1 MYRFTGKVCSI
12 SANIHAKFYS
22 FLQNFAKF
30 YKILQSCLRD
40 RALAFLLNTKQILLA
55 IKVILTINYTVV
67 NGKKMVVGQ
76 SSATNLEHSKL

>member
-1 MYRFTGKVCSI
+1 MFNFGQ
-12 SANIHAKFYS
+12 YS
-22 FLQNFAKF
+22 C
-30 YKILQSCLRD
+30 KILQSLRD

-67 NGKKMVVGQ
+67 NGKIMVVGQ